1 MFKTKCGEWFGEQL
15 FGEQFDGKEKNTK
28 TEQIVWEHIKDFSLG
43 KWIGKTIPPF
53 VLDSFKKLMLCKFCF
68 GDLLIPT
75 SKILYRGLVIYNNRL
90 WKERI
95 IKNKEKHASCP
106 KMGMCVYNYEY
117 NPENIIQS
125 WTQNERV
132 ASHFADGQEGGSIIC
147 PFSNLEKTNISNRIP
162 IILRIK
168 IDNSLF
174 GNPKLTNKIMFP
186 TNDKRGEDE
195 IYRIGGKID
204 SEILIPAKY
213 IYI

>member
-95 IKNKEKHASCP
+95 IKNIEQIKNSKFIA
-106 KMGMCVYNYEY
+106 
-117 NPENIIQS
+117 NPGWHCKFCDFKNICEFRS
-125 WTQNERV
+125 
-132 ASHFADGQEGGSIIC
+132 
-147 PFSNLEKTNISNRIP
+147 K
-162 IILRIK
+162 
-168 IDNSLF
+168 
-174 GNPKLTNKIMFP
+174 
-186 TNDKRGEDE
+186 
-195 IYRIGGKID
+195 
-204 SEILIPAKY
+204 
-213 IYI
+213 